1 MKKTLLS
8 IMTMAIL
15 ASGSAS
21 AAKTMTIDVTAEIPV
36 QLTLTKADDTPVGVA
51 KLKTFANPGEYDY
64 KEKIKISGNG
74 AGKNF
79 NVKMV
84 TPLSLV
90 HDIDKSI
97 EFEINTVNL
106 GAHALQAGKLTTQT
120 RSYSKA
126 AGSNAAELELNII
139 ANAPLT
145 QNTGTYSGTVSLEIE
160 EAA

>member
-1 MKKTLLS
+1 
-8 IMTMAIL
+8 
-15 ASGSAS
+15 
-21 AAKTMTIDVTAEIPV
+21 
-36 QLTLTKADDTPVGVA
+36 
-51 KLKTFANPGEYDY
+51 
-64 KEKIKISGNG
+64 
-74 AGKNF
+74 
-79 NVKMV
+79 MV

-126 AGSNAAELELNII
+126 AGSNAVELELNII